1 MFRVILHDFQM
12 LRERRDV
19 DVVDT
24 LPGLDV
30 PEVAGVLLVRRRHR
44 VPLCAQLRRL
54 RADLPAGVGAEDR
67 YAGDHGAL
75 AAGRRRCIDQLD
87 RRVATHDHQG
97 HVDGNA
103 ILGHVPDYQADPRPI
118 V

>member
-54 RADLPAGVGAEDR
+54 RAGLPAGVGAR
-67 YAGDHGAL
+67 IATRAIM
-75 AAGRRRCIDQLD
+75 ARW
-87 RRVATHDHQG
+87 RRVAD
-97 HVDGNA
+97 
-103 ILGHVPDYQADPRPI
+103 RPSI
-118 V
+118 SSIGGSRLTIIKAMWMATRSSGMSQTTKLIRDQ